1 MNRKDKLSKA
11 LRYILMVVFFVFMT
25 FPIIWIFITSV
36 KSVKEIV
43 TIPITYLPKHFTLDN
58 YVNILK
64 TTNFPVYFKNSMI
77 VSTTASIGTLIISLF
92 AGYSLARFKFAG
104 KKLTLFLFLATQMV
118 PVAAIIVPIFILFAK
133 LGLINNLPGLII
145 IYIVLNIP
153 FCTMIIRGFFEK
165 IPYTLEEAAM
175 IDGCSR
181 IQALIRIILPVM
193 KPGIIATFVF
203 AFMGAWNELFFNTL
217 FISREALK
225 TLPTGI
231 NSFIGKYDIDWGMM
245 TAGSVI
251 ALIPI
256 FIMFGVIQKYLVSG
270 LTDGAVKG

>member
-1 MNRKDKLSKA
+1 MNRENKLNKII
-11 LRYILMVVFFVFMT
+11 RYSLMLIFFVFMT
-25 FPIIWIFITSV
+25 FPIIWIILTSI
-36 KSVKEIV
+36 KPVKEIL
-43 TIPITYLPKHFTLDN
+43 TLPITYIPKHPTLEN
-58 YVNILK
+58 YRNILQ

-77 VSTTASIGTLIISLF
+77 VSSTSAIVTSIITLF

-104 KKLTLFLFLATQMV
+104 KKLTLLIFLATQMV
-118 PVAAIIVPIFILFAK
+118 PVVAIIIPIFLLFSK
-133 LGLINNLPGLII
+133 LKLINNLLGLVI
-145 IYIVLNIP
+145 IYTVLNIP
-153 FCTMIIRGFFEK
+153 FCTLMIKGFFEK
-165 IPYTLEEAAM
+165 IPYSLEEAAM

-181 IQALIRIILPVM
+181 VEALIRIILPVM

-203 AFMGAWNELFFNTL
+203 AFIGAWNELFFNTI

-231 NSFIGKYDIDWGMM
+231 NSFIGKHDINWGMM

-256 FIMFGVIQKYLVSG
+256 FIMFGIIQKYLVAGMTAGS
-270 LTDGAVKG
+270 VKG

>member
-1 MNRKDKLSKA
+1 MNKENKLSRA
-11 LRYILMVVFFVFMT
+11 LTYFLMVAFFIFMT
-25 FPIIWIFITSV
+25 SPIIWIFITSV

-43 TIPITYLPKHFTLDN
+43 TIPITYFPKHFTLKN
-58 YVNILK
+58 YESILK
-64 TTNFPVYFKNSMI
+64 TTNFPVYFKNSVI
-77 VSTTASIGTLIISLF
+77 VGTTASIGTLIISLF

-118 PVAAIIVPIFILFAK
+118 PVAAIIVPIFMLFSK
-133 LGLINNLPGLII
+133 LGLINNLLGLII

-153 FCTMIIRGFFEK
+153 FCTMMIRGFFEK

-181 IQALIRIILPVM
+181 IQALIKIILPVM

-217 FISREALK
+217 FISREGLK

-231 NSFIGKYDIDWGMM
+231 NAFIGKYDIDWGMM

-256 FIMFGVIQKYLVSG
+256 FIMFGVIQKYLVGG

>member
-1 MNRKDKLSKA
+1 MNKEDKLSKA
-11 LRYILMVVFFVFMT
+11 LRYFLMVVFFIFMT
-25 FPIIWIFITSV
+25 FPIIWIFLTSV

-43 TIPITYLPKHFTLDN
+43 TIPITYFPKHFTLEN
-58 YVNILK
+58 YANILK
-64 TTNFPVYFKNSMI
+64 TTNFPVYFKNSVI
-77 VSTTASIGTLIISLF
+77 VGTTASIGTLIISLF

-118 PVAAIIVPIFILFAK
+118 PVAAIIVPIFMLFSK
-133 LGLINNLPGLII
+133 LGLINNLLGLII

-153 FCTMIIRGFFEK
+153 FCTMMIRGFFEK

-181 IQALIRIILPVM
+181 IQALIKIILPVM

-231 NSFIGKYDIDWGMM
+231 NAFIGKYDIDWGMM

-256 FIMFGVIQKYLVSG
+256 FIMFGVIQKYLVGG

>member
-1 MNRKDKLSKA
+1 MNREDKLSKA
-11 LRYILMVVFFVFMT
+11 LRYFLMVIFFVFMT

-36 KSVKEIV
+36 KPVKEIV
-43 TIPITYLPKHFTLDN
+43 TIPITYFPKHFTLDN
-58 YVNILK
+58 YVNILN
-64 TTNFPVYFKNSMI
+64 TTNFPVYFKNSMF
-77 VSTTASIGTLIISLF
+77 VSITASIGTLIISLF

-118 PVAAIIVPIFILFAK
+118 PVAAIIVPIFILFSK
-133 LGLINNLPGLII
+133 LDLINNLLGLII

-153 FCTMIIRGFFEK
+153 FCTMMIRGFFEK
-165 IPYTLEEAAM
+165 IPYSLEEAAM

-181 IQALIRIILPVM
+181 IEALIKIILPVM

-231 NSFIGKYDIDWGMM
+231 NAFIGKYDIDWGMM

-256 FIMFGVIQKYLVSG
+256 FIMFGIIQKYLVSG

>member
-1 MNRKDKLSKA
+1 MNRENRLNKI
-11 LRYILMVVFFVFMT
+11 LRYSLMIMFFVFMT
-25 FPIIWIFITSV
+25 FPIIWILITSI
-36 KSVKEIV
+36 KPVKEIV
-43 TIPITYLPKHFTLDN
+43 TLPITYIPNHPTLEN
-58 YVNILK
+58 YKNILK

-77 VSTTASIGTLIISLF
+77 VSSTSAIVTSIITVF

-104 KKLTLFLFLATQMV
+104 KKLTLLIFLATQMV
-118 PVAAIIVPIFILFAK
+118 PVVAIIIPIFLLFSK
-133 LGLINNLPGLII
+133 LKLINNLLGLVI
-145 IYIVLNIP
+145 IYTVLNIP
-153 FCTMIIRGFFEK
+153 FCTLMIKGFFEK
-165 IPYTLEEAAM
+165 IPYSLEEAAM

-181 IQALIRIILPVM
+181 VGALIRIILPVM

-203 AFMGAWNELFFNTL
+203 AFIGAWNELFFNTI

-231 NSFIGKYDIDWGMM
+231 NAFIGKYDINWGMM

-256 FIMFGVIQKYLVSG
+256 FIMFGIIQKYLVAGMTAGS
-270 LTDGAVKG
+270 VKG

>member
-1 MNRKDKLSKA
+1 MNKEDRWSKA
-11 LRYILMVVFFVFMT
+11 LRYFLMVVFFVFMT

-36 KSVKEIV
+36 KPVKEIV
-43 TIPITYLPKHFTLDN
+43 TIPITYFPKHFTLEN

-92 AGYSLARFKFAG
+92 AGYSLARFRFAG

-118 PVAAIIVPIFILFAK
+118 PVAAIIVPIFILFSK
-133 LGLINNLPGLII
+133 LGLINNLLGLII

-153 FCTMIIRGFFEK
+153 FCTMMIRGFFEK

-181 IQALIRIILPVM
+181 IQALIKIILPVM

-231 NSFIGKYDIDWGMM
+231 NAFIGKYDIDWGMM

-256 FIMFGVIQKYLVSG
+256 FIMFGVIQKYLVGG

>member
-1 MNRKDKLSKA
+1 MNKEDKLSKS
-11 LRYILMVVFFVFMT
+11 LRYFLMVIFFIFMT
-25 FPIIWIFITSV
+25 FPIIWIFLTSV

-43 TIPITYLPKHFTLDN
+43 TIPITYFPKHFTLEN
-58 YVNILK
+58 YENILK
-64 TTNFPVYFKNSMI
+64 TTNFPVYFKNSVI
-77 VSTTASIGTLIISLF
+77 VGTTASIGTLIISLF

-118 PVAAIIVPIFILFAK
+118 PVAAIIVPIFILFSK
-133 LGLINNLPGLII
+133 LGLINNLLGLII

-153 FCTMIIRGFFEK
+153 FCTMMIRGFFEK

-181 IQALIRIILPVM
+181 IQALIKIILPVM

-217 FISREALK
+217 FISREGLK

-231 NSFIGKYDIDWGMM
+231 NAFIGKYDIDWGMM

-256 FIMFGVIQKYLVSG
+256 FIMFGVIQKYLVGG

>member
-1 MNRKDKLSKA
+1 MNREDKLSKA

-43 TIPITYLPKHFTLDN
+43 TIPITYFPKHFTLDN

-153 FCTMIIRGFFEK
+153 FCTMMIRGFFEK

-256 FIMFGVIQKYLVSG
+256 FIIFGVIQKYLVSG

>member
-1 MNRKDKLSKA
+1 MNRENKLNKIV
-11 LRYILMVVFFVFMT
+11 RYSLMLIFFVFMT
-25 FPIIWIFITSV
+25 FPIIWIILTSI
-36 KSVKEIV
+36 KPVKEIL
-43 TIPITYLPKHFTLDN
+43 TLPITYIPKHPTLEN
-58 YVNILK
+58 YRNILK

-77 VSTTASIGTLIISLF
+77 VSSTSAIVTSIITLF

-104 KKLTLFLFLATQMV
+104 KKLTLLIFLATQMV
-118 PVAAIIVPIFILFAK
+118 PVVAIIIPVFLLFSK
-133 LGLINNLPGLII
+133 LKLINNLLGLVI
-145 IYIVLNIP
+145 IYTVLNIP
-153 FCTMIIRGFFEK
+153 FCTLMIKGFFEK
-165 IPYTLEEAAM
+165 IPYSLEEAAM

-181 IQALIRIILPVM
+181 VESLIRIILPVM

-203 AFMGAWNELFFNTL
+203 AFIGAWNELFFNTI

-231 NSFIGKYDIDWGMM
+231 NAFIGKYDINWGMM

-256 FIMFGVIQKYLVSG
+256 FIMFGIIQKYLVAGMTAGS
-270 LTDGAVKG
+270 VKG

>member
-1 MNRKDKLSKA
+1 
-11 LRYILMVVFFVFMT
+11 MVVFFVFMT

>member
-1 MNRKDKLSKA
+1 MNKEDKLIRA
-11 LRYILMVVFFVFMT
+11 LRYSLMVVFFIFMT

-43 TIPITYLPKHFTLDN
+43 TIPITYFPKHFTLEN
-58 YVNILK
+58 YENILK
-64 TTNFPVYFKNSMI
+64 TTNFPVYFKNSVI
-77 VSTTASIGTLIISLF
+77 VGTTASIGTLIISLF

-118 PVAAIIVPIFILFAK
+118 PVAAIIVPIFILFSK
-133 LGLINNLPGLII
+133 LGLINNLLGLII

-153 FCTMIIRGFFEK
+153 FCTMMIRGFFEK

-181 IQALIRIILPVM
+181 IQALIKIILPVM

-217 FISREALK
+217 FISREGLK

-231 NSFIGKYDIDWGMM
+231 NAFIGKYDIDWGMM

-256 FIMFGVIQKYLVSG
+256 FIMFGVIQKYLVGG

>member
-1 MNRKDKLSKA
+1 MNRENKLNKIV
-11 LRYILMVVFFVFMT
+11 RYSLMIIFFIFMT
-25 FPIIWIFITSV
+25 FPIIWIILTSI
-36 KSVKEIV
+36 KPVKEIL
-43 TIPITYLPKHFTLDN
+43 TLPITYIPKHPTLEN
-58 YVNILK
+58 YRNILK

-77 VSTTASIGTLIISLF
+77 VSSTSAIVTSIITLF

-104 KKLTLFLFLATQMV
+104 KKLTLLIFLATQMV
-118 PVAAIIVPIFILFAK
+118 PVVAIIIPIFLLFSK
-133 LGLINNLPGLII
+133 LKLINNLLGLVI
-145 IYIVLNIP
+145 IYTVLNIP
-153 FCTMIIRGFFEK
+153 FCTLMIKGFFEK
-165 IPYTLEEAAM
+165 IPYSLEEAAM

-181 IQALIRIILPVM
+181 VEALIRIILPVM

-203 AFMGAWNELFFNTL
+203 AFIGAWNELFFNTI

-231 NSFIGKYDIDWGMM
+231 NAFIGKYDINWGMM

-256 FIMFGVIQKYLVSG
+256 FIMFGIIQKYLVAGMTAGS
-270 LTDGAVKG
+270 VKG

>member
-1 MNRKDKLSKA
+1 MNKEDKWSKA
-11 LRYILMVVFFVFMT
+11 LRYFLMVVFFVFMT
-25 FPIIWIFITSV
+25 FPIIWILITSL
-36 KSVKEIV
+36 KPVKEIV
-43 TIPITYLPKHFTLDN
+43 TIPITYFPKHFTLEN
-58 YVNILK
+58 YANIIK

-92 AGYSLARFKFAG
+92 AGYSLARFRFAG

-118 PVAAIIVPIFILFAK
+118 PVAAIIVPIFILFSK
-133 LGLINNLPGLII
+133 LGLINNLLGLII

-153 FCTMIIRGFFEK
+153 FCTMMIRGFFEK

-181 IQALIRIILPVM
+181 IQALIKIILPVM

-231 NSFIGKYDIDWGMM
+231 NAFIGKYDIDWGMM

-256 FIMFGVIQKYLVSG
+256 FIMFGVIQKYLVGG

>member
-1 MNRKDKLSKA
+1 MNRENKLNKIV
-11 LRYILMVVFFVFMT
+11 RYSLMLIFFVFMT
-25 FPIIWIFITSV
+25 FPIIWIILTSI
-36 KSVKEIV
+36 KPVKEIL
-43 TIPITYLPKHFTLDN
+43 TLPITYIPKHPTLEN
-58 YVNILK
+58 YRNILQ

-77 VSTTASIGTLIISLF
+77 VSSTSAIVTSIITLF

-104 KKLTLFLFLATQMV
+104 KKLTLLIFLATQMV
-118 PVAAIIVPIFILFAK
+118 PVVAIIIPIFLLFSK
-133 LGLINNLPGLII
+133 LKLINNLLGLVI
-145 IYIVLNIP
+145 IYTVLNIP
-153 FCTMIIRGFFEK
+153 FCTLMIKGFFEK
-165 IPYTLEEAAM
+165 IPYSLEEAAM

-181 IQALIRIILPVM
+181 VEALIRIILPVM

-203 AFMGAWNELFFNTL
+203 AFIGAWNELFFNTI

-231 NSFIGKYDIDWGMM
+231 NSFIGKYDINWGMM

-256 FIMFGVIQKYLVSG
+256 FIMFGIIQKYLVAGMTAGS
-270 LTDGAVKG
+270 VKG